1 MKKKIISAFA
11 MFIVIYIAIH
21 IVSQS
26 AVFSTYPETLNTA
39 PVNPPIVLQDPG
51 VSGVS
56 VSLGVAG
63 ASANVTVLLPYSLT
77 ILQDVIYY
85 TTFDSGL
92 PTNWVDPAPACWTS
106 DTTTAWVGG
115 SITCSAAGAY
125 EVAYYNSSIVSNTM
139 FNIHIGAYVMLNNLG
154 ANTYAGVVLYNRT
167 TGEYYFAAVGNGS
180 RLNILKCAGGTCT
193 LVVSTSNLGLQPNT
207 WYFLYAL
214 WTSRTSWREGGLTAA
229 LYRTDNGEQIGYT
242 FFTEAIFIDFDTVGI
257 AAYNTQAWIDELAI
271 SRSSTLAVSFSGV
284 PSGWVVKIYNDT
296 VLVNQGVSPGSLFVI
311 YIFYGTANSHNS
323 TILRSGRIE
332 VYDNLGNLR
341 ASRSE
346 VIVTGRVYQFQGT
359 GSFDNRV
366 LNIVNVDSKP
376 YYGLL
381 SLRSPASYSRFST
394 LQLYLCNPS
403 GCSTALNIIAGS
415 TSTSEIVLPASQ
427 TSYIRLVATPS
438 ASGASANI
446 QIWLQYSTKPAQ
458 NAAIVR
464 YPINI
469 VIR

>member
-1 MKKKIISAFA
+1 MRNRIVMLFA
-11 MFIVIYIAIH
+11 VFIVIYIAIH
-21 IVSQS
+21 IASQS

-63 ASANVTVLLPYSLT
+63 TSANITVLLPYSLV
-77 ILQDVIYY
+77 ISRDAIYY
-85 TTFDSGL
+85 TTFDSG
-92 PTNWVDPAPACWTS
+92 VPAGWAGSTCWGGS
-106 DTTTAWVGG
+106 TTAWVGG

-139 FNIHIGAYVMLNNLG
+139 PNIHIGAYVMSNNLG
-154 ANTYAGVVLYNRT
+154 ADTYVGIVLYNRT

-180 RLNILKCAGGTCT
+180 RLNILRCTGGTCT
-193 LVVSTSNLGLQPNT
+193 LVASTSNLGLQPNT

-214 WTSRTSWREGGLTAA
+214 WTSRTSWHEGGLSAY
-229 LYRTDNGEQIGYT
+229 LYRTDTGEQIGYT

-257 AAYNTQAWIDELAI
+257 AAYNTQTWIDELAI
-271 SRSSTLAVSFSGV
+271 SSASTLAVSFSGV
-284 PSGWVVKIYNDT
+284 LSGWVVKIYNDT
-296 VLVNQGVSPGSLFVI
+296 VLVNQGVSPGLLFVI

-323 TILRSGRIE
+323 TILRSGRVE
-332 VYDNLGNLR
+332 VYDSYGNLR

-346 VIVTGRVYQFQGT
+346 VIVTGRDYLLQGT
-359 GSFDNRV
+359 GGSFNNRV
-366 LNIVNVDSKP
+366 LNVVNVDLKG
-376 YYGLL
+376 YYGMLI
-381 SLRSPASYSRFST
+381 LRAPPSYFGFST
-394 LQLYLCNPS
+394 LRLYLCNPS
-403 GCSTALNIIAGS
+403 MCSTALDIIAGS
-415 TSTSEIVLPASQ
+415 TSTSEIALPASQ

-446 QIWLQYSTKPAQ
+446 QIWLQYSTKPGQDGAV
-458 NAAIVR
+458 VR
-464 YPINI
+464 YPVNI